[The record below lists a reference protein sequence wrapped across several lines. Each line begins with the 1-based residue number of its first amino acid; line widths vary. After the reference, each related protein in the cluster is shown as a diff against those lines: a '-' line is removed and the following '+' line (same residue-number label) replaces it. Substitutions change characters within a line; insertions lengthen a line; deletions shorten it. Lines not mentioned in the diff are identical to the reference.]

1 MYAQKNCVLNA
12 SEHVYNLVCD
22 LKINTHGNMPKK
34 SAHLPEQENSYT
46 PACIRLGTQPFMG
59 QDAGPWCRISL
70 LLVGPTGQRG
80 RELGNVLPAIDRSL
94 GGESQPGI

>member
-1 MYAQKNCVLNA
+1 MYAHKNCVLNA
-12 SEHVYNLVCD
+12 SEHVYNLLCD

-34 SAHLPEQENSYT
+34 SAHQPEQENSYT
-46 PACIRLGTQPFMG
+46 TACIRLGTLRCMG

-80 RELGNVLPAIDRSL
+80 RELGNVLPAIDRSF
-94 GGESQPGI
+94 